1 MYVGPW
7 AAFYYSERERKHFS
21 AEKTEGRRLY
31 RRPLSKRLLE
41 KEPQTELH
49 AASIVCAGQV
59 QEVGRSKGRVDRVV
73 LGVIEEIKVFPAKIE
88 AGFFINGE
96 PFEDA
101 KVEVKTPRQIQSVAP
116 DIAER

>member
-49 AASIVCAGQV
+49 ASSIVCAGQV

-73 LGVIEEIKVFPAKIE
+73 LGVIEYIHLFPATTE
-88 AGFFINGE
+88 TCFFLNRE
-96 PFEDA
+96 HLDHP
-101 KVEVKTPRQIQSVAP
+101 T
-116 DIAER
+116 

>member
-7 AAFYYSERERKHFS
+7 AEFYYSERERKHFS

-73 LGVIEEIKVFPAKIE
+73 LGVIEEVKVFPAEIE
-88 AGFFINGE
+88 ASFLFVPNPLKHPKIQTN
-96 PFEDA
+96 PPTHIQIL
-101 KVEVKTPRQIQSVAP
+101 TPAIP
-116 DIAER
+116 